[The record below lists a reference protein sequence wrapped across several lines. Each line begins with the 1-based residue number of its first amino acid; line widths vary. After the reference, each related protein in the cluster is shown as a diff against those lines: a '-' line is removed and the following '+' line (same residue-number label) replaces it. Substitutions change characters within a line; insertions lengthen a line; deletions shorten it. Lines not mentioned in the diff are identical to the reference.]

1 MGWRGRV
8 AFPPPG
14 VHPGVVSCYYYG
26 AGCPSRLS
34 RDTMYMCM
42 HMRMQGVRDEWRAH
56 AHVPMS
62 ICMHMHMQG
71 VRDEWR
77 AQLAGV
83 EAEVSRLGLAKAEQS
98 HVDRALDEKVCA
110 CACACACA

>member
-1 MGWRGRV
+1 MLLLWGRV
-8 AFPPPG
+8 SLEG
-14 VHPGVVSCYYYG
+14 HHVHVHAYAY
-26 AGCPSRLS
+26 
-34 RDTMYMCM
+34 
-42 HMRMQGVRDEWRAH
+42 MQGVRDEWRAH

-62 ICMHMHMQG
+62 MCMHMHMQG

-98 HVDRALDEKVCA
+98 HVDRALDE
-110 CACACACA
+110 